1 MAPLIVYEVQVF
13 ATLMEPPAPFLGA
26 LRRKLWHFTK
36 LSKIIII
43 CYNFL
48 FLISYLVK
56 IVSGHPVLPLTCWKP
71 PRELYSVHAV

>member
-1 MAPLIVYEVQVF
+1 MAPLILYEVQVF
-13 ATLMEPPAPFLGA
+13 ATLMGPPAPFLGA

-36 LSKIIII
+36 LSKIRII
-43 CYNFL
+43 CYRFL

-71 PRELYSVHAV
+71 PRALYSVHAV